1 MSEEMTQENNIPKV
15 YDPQS
20 FEKKWYKFWEENKLF
35 HAEVDKSKKPYSMV
49 IPPPNVTGQLHMG
62 HALDNTLQD
71 ILIRFRRMQGY
82 NAVWIPGCDHAGI
95 ATQAK
100 VETSLREEGTNRYE
114 LGREKF
120 LERVW
125 DWKEQYGN
133 RIMSQ
138 LRSLGS
144 SCDWDRQRFTMDE
157 GCSAAVRE
165 VFVSLYDKGLI
176 YQGTRITNWCPN
188 CNTAISD
195 IEVEHENE
203 NGHLWHLRY
212 QVEGEDRYVEIAT
225 TRPETMFGDTGVA
238 VHPEDERYKDI
249 VGKTLIL
256 PIVNRRIPLFAD
268 EYVDKE
274 FGTGAVKVTPAHD
287 PNDFEMGLR
296 HNLEQI
302 KVINNDGTMGE
313 GAGKYNGMDRYE
325 CRKAL
330 VKELEELGVLV
341 SVEEHEHAVGHCS
354 RCHSTIEP
362 MVSKQWFVK
371 MESLAKPAMEAVK
384 DGRIKFVPE
393 RFSKIYLQWLEN
405 IRDWCIS
412 RQLWWG
418 HRIPAWYCDECGE
431 TSVSRTDL
439 TECPHCHSKHIH
451 QDEDVL
457 DTWFSSGLWP
467 FETMGWPNETEE
479 LKHFYPTATL
489 VTGYDIIFFWVAR
502 MVMMG
507 LEFGKDIPF
516 HHVFIHGL
524 VRDSQGRKMS
534 KSLGNGI
541 DPVEVIEKYGADT
554 LRFMLITGNTPGND
568 MRFYWERVEGARNFA
583 NKIWNASRY
592 MLMNLEGFDKSFK
605 PSAEDYTLSDK
616 WILSRYARTVRDVTE
631 NLDKFELG
639 EAGRMIYEFIWNEFC
654 DWYIELT
661 KARLYDKE
669 NVRARNTALYVL
681 STVLEGTL
689 RLLHPFMPF
698 LTEEIWQKV
707 PHDDALKSIMETS
720 WPEVKAECISDE
732 IEADM
737 TAIMETIKTVRN
749 MRAEVGAAPSKKSEL
764 ILNFTDES
772 LRAVFTENQSYL
784 DKLASSDPIT
794 ILPAGADKPE
804 NAMAGMV
811 NGVEVFLPLKGLID
825 VDKETARLTK
835 ELEKLDKEISRL
847 AKKLGNEGFL
857 AKAPADVVAG
867 EKEKLAGY
875 EEKKKSVEGRMQDL
889 AKLK

>member
-1 MSEEMTQENNIPKV
+1 MAEILENENNIPKV

-20 FEKKWYKFWEENKLF
+20 FEKKWYQYWEDKKFF
-35 HAEVDKSKKPYSMV
+35 HAEVDKDKQAYSIV

-71 ILIRFRRMQGY
+71 ILIRWRRMQGY
-82 NAVWIPGCDHAGI
+82 NTLWMPGCDHAGI

-100 VETSLREEGTNRYE
+100 VEAALREEGTNRYE

-120 LERVW
+120 LDRAW
-125 DWKEQYGN
+125 QWKEAYGN
-133 RIMSQ
+133 RIMYQ
-138 LRSLGS
+138 LRTLGS

-157 GCSAAVRE
+157 GCSKAVRE
-165 VFVSLYDKGLI
+165 VFVSLYEKGLI
-176 YQGTRITNWCPN
+176 YQGTRITNWCPC
-188 CNTAISD
+188 CNTALSD

-203 NGHLWHLRY
+203 QGHLWHLRY
-212 QVEGEDRYVEIAT
+212 QVEGTDQYVEIAT

-238 VHPEDERYKDI
+238 VHPEDERYKDL
-249 VGKTLIL
+249 VGKTLLL
-256 PIVNRRIPLFAD
+256 PIVNRSIPLFAD
-268 EYVDKE
+268 AYVDPA

-296 HNLEQI
+296 HKLEQI

-313 GAGKYNGMDRYE
+313 GAGKYQGMDRYE

-330 VKELEELGVLV
+330 VKELEEKGILV

-354 RCHSTIEP
+354 RCHTTVEP
-362 MVSKQWFVK
+362 LVSKQWFVK
-371 MESLAKPAMEAVK
+371 IESLAAPAVEAVK
-384 DGRIKFVPE
+384 DGRIQFVPE
-393 RFSKIYLQWLEN
+393 RFTKIYCNWLEN

-418 HRIPAWYCDECGE
+418 HRIPAWYCEDCGE
-431 TSVSRTDL
+431 TTVSRTDID
-439 TECPHCHSKHIH
+439 TCPKCGGKHVH

-467 FETMGWPNETEE
+467 FETMGWPENTEE
-479 LKHFYPTATL
+479 LKHFYPTSTL

-516 HHVFIHGL
+516 KHVFIHGL

-541 DPVEVIEKYGADT
+541 DPVEVIDKYGADT

-568 MRFYWERVEGARNFA
+568 MRFYWERVESARNFA

-592 MLMNLEGFDKSFK
+592 MLMNLEGFDHGFVPKE
-605 PSAEDYTLSDK
+605 EDYTLADK
-616 WILSRYARTVRDVTE
+616 WILSRYAKTARDVTE
-631 NLDKFELG
+631 NLEKFELG

-669 NVRARNTALYVL
+669 QERPRQTALYVL
-681 STVLEGTL
+681 GYVLEHTL

-698 LTEEIWQKV
+698 LTEEIWQKL
-707 PHDDALKSIMETS
+707 PHEGESIMIAP
-720 WPEVKAECISDE
+720 WPSDFMPFVNDAAEKQ
-732 IEADM
+732 M

-749 MRAEVGAAPSKKSEL
+749 LRAEVNAAPGKKSEV
-764 ILNFTDES
+764 ILRFSDVEMQG
-772 LRAVFTENQSYL
+772 VFEENEGYMMA
-784 DKLASSDPIT
+784 LASADPVT
-794 ILPAGADKPE
+794 FLELGANPPE
-804 NAMAGMV
+804 NAMAGVV
-811 NGVEVFLPLKGLID
+811 NGVEIYLPLKGLID
-825 VDKETARLTK
+825 VEKESA
-835 ELEKLDKEISRL
+835 RL
-847 AKKLGNEGFL
+847 AKESEKLEKEIKRLAGKLGNQGFL
-857 AKAPADVVAG
+857 AKAPAEVIAG

-875 EEKKKSVEGRMQDL
+875 EEKKRSVDERLAYL
-889 AKLK
+889 AKLG

>member
-100 VETSLREEGTNRYE
+100 VEASLREEGTNRYE

-418 HRIPAWYCDECGE
+418 HRIPAWYCDDCGE

-605 PSAEDYTLSDK
+605 PSEEDYTLSDK

-707 PHDDALKSIMETS
+707 PHDEALKSIMETS

>member
-1 MSEEMTQENNIPKV
+1 MSENQEQGNIPKV

-20 FEKKWYKFWEENKLF
+20 FEKKWYKFWEENKFF
-35 HAEVDKSKKPYSMV
+35 HEEVDKNKKPYSMV

-71 ILIRFRRMQGY
+71 ILIRYHRMQGF
-82 NAVWIPGCDHAGI
+82 NTVWIPGCDHAGI

-100 VETSLREEGTNRYE
+100 VEGALREEGKTRYD
-114 LGREKF
+114 LGRDKF

-125 DWKEQYGN
+125 DWKEKFGN
-133 RIMSQ
+133 RIMYQ
-138 LRSLGS
+138 LRTLGS

-157 GCSAAVRE
+157 GCSKAVRE
-165 VFVSLYDKGLI
+165 VFVSLYEKGLI
-176 YQGTRITNWCPN
+176 YQGTRITNWCPR

-212 QVEGEDRYVEIAT
+212 QVEGTAKYVEIAT

-238 VHPEDERYKDI
+238 VHPDDERYKDL

-268 EYVDKE
+268 EYVDKN

-302 KVINNDGTMGE
+302 KVIENNGTMGE
-313 GAGKYNGMDRYE
+313 GAGKYKGMDRYE

-330 VKELEELGVLV
+330 VKELDELGVLV

-362 MVSKQWFVK
+362 LVSKQWFVK
-371 MESLAKPAMEAVK
+371 MESLAKPAIEAVK
-384 DGRIKFVPE
+384 DGRIQFVPE
-393 RFSKIYLQWLEN
+393 RFTKTYIQWLDN

-418 HRIPAWYCDECGE
+418 HRIPAWYCDDCGK

-439 TECPHCHSKHIH
+439 ETCPHCGSKHIH

-467 FETMGWPNETEE
+467 FETMGWPEQTEE
-479 LKHFYPTATL
+479 LKQFYPTATL

-516 HHVFIHGL
+516 RHVFIHGL

-541 DPVEVIEKYGADT
+541 DPVEVVEKYGADT

-568 MRFYWERVEGARNFA
+568 MRFYWERVESARNFA

-592 MLMNLEGFDKSFK
+592 MLMNIEEGFAKDFQ
-605 PSAEDYTLSDK
+605 PEAADFTLADR
-616 WILSRYARTVRDVTE
+616 WILSRYARTVRDVT
-631 NLDKFELG
+631 NNIDKFELG
-639 EAGRMIYEFIWNEFC
+639 EAARMIYEFIWNEFC

-669 NVRARNTALYVL
+669 NARARNTALWVL
-681 STVLEGTL
+681 SQVLDGTF

-707 PHDDALKSIMETS
+707 PHDEAVKSIMIS
-720 WPEVKAECISDE
+720 QWPKADSAAIDDE
-732 IEADM
+732 IEASM
-737 TAIMETIKTVRN
+737 TAIMETIKSVRN
-749 MRAEVGAAPSKKSEL
+749 MRAEVGAAPSKKSEV
-764 ILNFTDES
+764 ILSFKEEKLQT
-772 LRAVFTENQSYL
+772 VFAENESYL
-784 DKLASSDPIT
+784 DKLAAAEPVT
-794 ILPAGADKPE
+794 ILASDAAKPE
-804 NAMAGMV
+804 NAMTGVV
-811 NGVEVFLPLKGLID
+811 NGVEIYLPLKGLID
-825 VDKETARLTK
+825 VEKETARLSK
-835 ELEKLDKEISRL
+835 ELEKLEKEIKRL
-847 AKKLGNEGFL
+847 NGKLNNEGFL
-857 AKAPADVVAG
+857 KKAPEQVVAG
-867 EKEKLAGY
+867 EKAKLADY
-875 EEKKKSVEGRMQDL
+875 EEKKKSVEGRISDL
-889 AKLK
+889 AKI